1 MDFSQVGPPGGGF
14 SDPNSAFADALA
26 RARQIAAKI
35 SSVDGGGNDLPNDIQ
50 GLKRPLQDS
59 FGGNP
64 DDSDDFKNMP
74 FMFSAQ
80 PEAKKPAYDPF
91 SSSLG
96 SNNSAAAENDPI
108 GAQLRAIAEQ
118 QR

>member
-59 FGGNP
+59 FG
-64 DDSDDFKNMP
+64 
-74 FMFSAQ
+74 AQ